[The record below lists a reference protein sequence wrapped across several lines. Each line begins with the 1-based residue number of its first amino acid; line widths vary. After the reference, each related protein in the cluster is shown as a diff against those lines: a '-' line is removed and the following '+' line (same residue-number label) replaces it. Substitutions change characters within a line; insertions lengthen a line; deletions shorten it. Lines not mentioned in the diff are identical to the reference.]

1 MTSRKETLKN
11 RIEKLEEEMIK
22 IQKILAMIINTADNN
37 TAFTDKRL
45 KELEKRSESR
55 LILWSFFFIFLNR
68 ALVTSLLV
76 EL

>member
-55 LILWSFFFIFLNR
+55 LIL
-68 ALVTSLLV
+68 
-76 EL
+76 